1 MKKLILILALIN
13 FSCTSQDDLP
23 APQITQTTTPI
34 AATINPLANI
44 PNFEGNYNCYD
55 WVVDEI
61 TGITR
66 RQTIMLS
73 GQVDSLVN
81 LSLNSYLSNGS
92 YIQTITL
99 QPTKLDS
106 NYFDT
111 YSNVAGKTW
120 KGFLINDTILRVTQY
135 SGNVDF
141 QTKDFIKE

>member
-1 MKKLILILALIN
+1 MKKLILILAIIN

-23 APQITQTTTPI
+23 TPQTTQTTTPI

-55 WVVDEI
+55 WIVDEI
-61 TGITR
+61 TGMTT
-66 RQTIMLS
+66 RQTIMLYN
-73 GQVDSLVN
+73 QVDSVVG

-92 YIQTITL
+92 YIQTITG

-111 YSNVAGKTW
+111 YSNVSGKSW
-120 KGFLINDTILRVTQY
+120 KGFLINDTILRVTRY